1 VDWQGD
7 PNNSGKTPESYT
19 MDPFF
24 ETLKKMEGSKLVK
37 VTTTGTSVTQY
48 FERGTFTWHME
59 LADKANIN
67 APLKIVEDVNA
78 TTPFSLDA
86 RVFSMKTAEELLSDY
101 RTVCGALNVAAE
113 HAVEAIAG
121 DDYRAAFSEA
131 QRKQLVINKWL
142 IEAQDKYLLA
152 KMGKT
157 EMVQ

>member
-1 VDWQGD
+1 
-7 PNNSGKTPESYT
+7 

-24 ETLKKMEGSKLVK
+24 ESLKKMEGSKLVR

-48 FERGTFTWHME
+48 FERGTFQWHKE
-59 LADKANIN
+59 LADKANIDIN

-131 QRKQLVINKWL
+131 QRKQLVINRWL

-152 KMGKT
+152 VLGKT